1 MENLLCDFCG
11 DKEPKWEWECENFDF
26 IINSGRKNYHAVL
39 EKNWLACD
47 FCHTLILE
55 KNQSL
60 LATKSAK
67 SYLTK
72 YPESCVNFFEIASL
86 MFFFQSCF
94 FNKKSGKYY
103 PAIFGGDN
111 D

>member
-1 MENLLCDFCG
+1 MGNLLCDFCG
-11 DKEPKWEWECENFDF
+11 DKDPKWEWECEN
-26 IINSGRKNYHAVL
+26 INFKLKADEKTYLAVS

-47 FCHTLILE
+47 FCHALILE
-55 KNQSL
+55 RNQSL
-60 LATKSAK
+60 LAVKSAK
-67 SYLTK
+67 SYLVK
-72 YPESCVNFFEIASL
+72 NPQAEIDYFELVPL